1 MKLTTVICN
10 YNTRDALARALESL
24 LATQGDLAAEII
36 VVDNASRDGSAEM
49 VRQRFPAVN
58 VIESGANRW
67 FSGGNNLG
75 LRAARGEYALILNAD
90 TVIPPGA
97 LATLAAY
104 LDEHP
109 AVGAVTPRM
118 TFADGALQRTCS
130 RFPGYADAL
139 LSYTFL
145 GVLFPCWRAR
155 RRRAMWYESWQRDS
169 TRAIEVAP
177 GSCLMARRAIL
188 ARIGYFDER
197 LRLFFTDDDLC
208 RQIIGAGA
216 AIHFVAGATIVHDEH
231 ASLSQVPRLTQRVYW
246 ADLLTYTRKYHGR
259 AAAWL
264 LAALLLPTRAALALR
279 RGLYTR
285 RATPNA
291 QQPRTGN
298 R

>member
-1 MKLTTVICN
+1 MKLTTVLCN
-10 YNTRDALARALESL
+10 YNTRDVLARALESL

-49 VRQRFPAVN
+49 VRQRFPGVE
-58 VIESGANRW
+58 VIESGTNRW

-75 LRAARGEYALILNAD
+75 LRAAQGEYALILNPD
-90 TVIPPGA
+90 TILPPGA
-97 LATLAAY
+97 LATLVDY
-104 LDEHP
+104 LDGHP
-109 AVGAVTPRM
+109 AVGAATPRM
-118 TFADGALQRTCS
+118 TFADGTLQRTCS
-130 RFPGYADAL
+130 RFPGYGDVL

-145 GVLFPCWRAR
+145 GVLFPRWRER
-155 RRRAMWYESWQRDS
+155 RRRAMWYEGWERDR

-188 ARIGYFDER
+188 AQIGYFDER

-208 RQIIGAGA
+208 RQIVGTGA
-216 AIHFVAGATIVHDEH
+216 AIHFVAEATIVHDEH

-264 LAALLLPTRAALALR
+264 LATLLLPTRAAMAAG
-279 RGLYTR
+279 RGLYAR
-285 RATPNA
+285 SETPDDRQLKTN
-291 QQPRTGN
+291 N

>member
-1 MKLTTVICN
+1 MKLTTVLCN
-10 YNTRDALARALESL
+10 YNTRDVLACALESL
-24 LATQGDLAAEII
+24 LATQGDLASEII
-36 VVDNASRDGSAEM
+36 VVDNASRDGSADM
-49 VRQRFPAVN
+49 VRQRFPAVT

-75 LRAARGEYALILNAD
+75 LRAAQGEYALILNPD
-90 TVIPPGA
+90 TIIPPGA

-104 LDEHP
+104 LDGHP
-109 AVGAVTPRM
+109 EVGAVTPRM
-118 TFADGALQRTCS
+118 TFADGMLQRTCS

-139 LSYTFL
+139 LSYTLL
-145 GVLFPCWRAR
+145 GVLLPRWRER
-155 RRRAMWYESWQRDS
+155 RRRAMWYEGWERNS

-197 LRLFFTDDDLC
+197 LKLFFTDDDLC
-208 RQIIGAGA
+208 RQIVGTGA
-216 AIHFVAGATIVHDEH
+216 AIHFVAEATIVHDEH
-231 ASLSQVPRLTQRVYW
+231 ASLEQVPRLTQRVYW

-264 LAALLLPTRAALALR
+264 LAALLIPTRAAMAAK
-279 RGLYTR
+279 RGLYAR
-285 RATPNA
+285 SAAPNA
-291 QQPRTGN
+291 QQLRTGN

>member
-1 MKLTTVICN
+1 MKLTTILCN
-10 YNTRDALARALESL
+10 YNTRDALARVLESL

-36 VVDNASRDGSAEM
+36 VVDNASRDGSADM

-75 LRAARGEYALILNAD
+75 LRAAQGEYALILNPD
-90 TVIPPGA
+90 TILPPGA
-97 LATLAAY
+97 LAMLVAY

-118 TFADGALQRTCS
+118 TFADGTLQRTCS
-130 RFPGYADAL
+130 RFPAYGDAL

-145 GVLFPCWRAR
+145 GVLFPRWRER
-155 RRRAMWYESWQRDS
+155 RRRAMWYEGWERDS

-188 ARIGYFDER
+188 AQIGYFDER
-197 LRLFFTDDDLC
+197 LKLFFTDDDLC
-208 RQIIGAGA
+208 RRIVGTGA
-216 AIHFVAGATIVHDEH
+216 AIHFVAEATIVHDEH
-231 ASLSQVPRLTQRVYW
+231 ASLSQVPRLTQHVYW
-246 ADLLTYTRKYHGR
+246 ADLLTYTRKHHGR

-264 LAALLLPTRAALALR
+264 LAALLLPTRATMAAG
-279 RGLYTR
+279 RGLYARSQTTNDR
-285 RATPNA
+285 QLKTED
-291 QQPRTGN
+291 
-298 R
+298 